1 MIKFF
6 LKIASKDIPRNML
19 RHALNREIVV
29 PLSNKIKMSYG
40 KKEDTKEAAQ
50 VPKGIRPQEEHED

>member
-1 MIKFF
+1 
-6 LKIASKDIPRNML
+6 ML
-19 RHALNREIVV
+19 RQALNREIVV

-50 VPKGIRPQEEHED
+50 VPKGIRPQEEQDN